1 MFVALF
7 FVFLGI
13 PSLKQ
18 KEMIFQL
25 FYKST
30 AIRDITNIDINNIIK
45 TAISKNS
52 LYNVTGCLVY
62 FKDKFYQLLEGNK
75 DDVELIYNAIKK
87 DKRHYHVTLMN
98 QEIVEFRIFSNWDMA
113 LYLPKDKDS
122 IIVFQKKIIALNSLD
137 YNTDTSLEFWFDIK
151 KLISKEPSLKLNT

>member
-52 LYNVTGCLVY
+52 LYNVTGCLVWCI
-62 FKDKFYQLLEGNK
+62 L
-75 DDVELIYNAIKK
+75 
-87 DKRHYHVTLMN
+87 
-98 QEIVEFRIFSNWDMA
+98 
-113 LYLPKDKDS
+113 
-122 IIVFQKKIIALNSLD
+122 KINFIN
-137 YNTDTSLEFWFDIK
+137 F
-151 KLISKEPSLKLNT
+151 